1 MWIKSYI
8 STRIF
13 TFYYFLRCCLV
24 KSHLVQTIQLEWAD
38 VEELWSLFWREIQC
52 VNKACGL
59 TYVETCCNVMTASQC
74 QSRSVNRDME
84 ISHGIMQ
91 CLPENKMFTSRFSYI
106 EIFFLEYNPYGIYM
120 IVRNIICLSWIIV
133 KDQGTGEVVIAS
145 YWESTSVVSR
155 PKQKK
160 LVLNQLSINQSMNQ
174 STLASLC
181 MLKSEIWINFHT
193 INDQPKFTRYIKQV

>member
-1 MWIKSYI
+1 M
-8 STRIF
+8 
-13 TFYYFLRCCLV
+13 
-24 KSHLVQTIQLEWAD
+24 HTIQLEWAD
-38 VEELWSLFWREIQC
+38 VEELWSFIFWREIQC
-52 VNKACGL
+52 NKACGL
-59 TYVETCCNVMTASQC
+59 TYVESCYNVMTASQC

-145 YWESTSVVSR
+145 NWESTSVVGKR
-155 PKQKK
+155 KK
-160 LVLNQLSINQSMNQ
+160 KKKSLPSISCQSTNPWINQHW
-174 STLASLC
+174 LC
-181 MLKSEIWINFHT
+181 MLKSEIWINSHT
-193 INDQPKFTRYIKQV
+193 INDQPKFT